1 MSSTESSQSET
12 CDRIAA
18 VMDRI
23 THAWRSGQPDLMTS
37 SLDEQIVM
45 VAPDFS
51 TRLRGRTAL
60 IETFRQFLDQAQV
73 LSYQQGKLDIDRV
86 GHVAIAQYPF
96 EMTYRRDGSAWRSTG
111 RDVWVFEQRGADW
124 IAVWR
129 TMQALEETPAAPGS
143 STA

>member
-37 SLDEQIVM
+37 SLDEQVVM

-51 TRLRGRTAL
+51 ARLRGRATFV
-60 IETFRQFLDQAQV
+60 ETFRQFERDAQV
-73 LSYQQGKLDIDRV
+73 LTYQQGKLDIDQV
-86 GHVAIAQYPF
+86 GHVAVVQYPF
-96 EMTYRRDGSAWRSTG
+96 EMTYRRDRSAWRSTG
-111 RDVWVFEQRGADW
+111 RDVWVFDQRGADW

-129 TMQALEETPAAPGS
+129 TMQALEESPAAPGS

>member
-1 MSSTESSQSET
+1 MSSSESSQPET
-12 CDRIAA
+12 FDRIAA
-18 VMDRI
+18 AMDRI
-23 THAWRSGQPDLMTS
+23 THAWRSGQPDLMAP

-60 IETFRQFLDQAQV
+60 IETFRRFLDQAQV
-73 LSYQQGKLDIDRV
+73 LTYQQGKLDIDRV

-96 EMTYRRDGSAWRSTG
+96 EMVYQREGSNWRSTG
-111 RDVWVFEQRGADW
+111 WDVWVFEQRGADW

-129 TMQALEETPAAPGS
+129 TMQALEETPASPGPP
-143 STA
+143 AG